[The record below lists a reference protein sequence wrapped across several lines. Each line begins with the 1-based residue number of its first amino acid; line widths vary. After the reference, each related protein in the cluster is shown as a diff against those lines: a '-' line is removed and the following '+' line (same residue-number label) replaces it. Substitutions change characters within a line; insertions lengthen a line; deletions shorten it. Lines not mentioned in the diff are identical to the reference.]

1 MSAFQTTVYLNS
13 TQNHATIGRMSP
25 SPRDLAEMTA
35 AIEGTEVAARQWLQA
50 GFSPGDAAAYVRAGC
65 FDVDRTEELRRA
77 HITPSQIAALGL
89 GWDFCAGKV
98 PLSELGGSQV
108 PQSSRRGMALT
119 PMLW

>member
-1 MSAFQTTVYLNS
+1 M
-13 TQNHATIGRMSP
+13 HCPRMSP
-25 SPRDLAEMTA
+25 SSRDLAEMTA

-98 PLSELGGSQV
+98 PLSELGGCQV
-108 PQSSRRGMALT
+108 PQSANRGVALT

>member
-1 MSAFQTTVYLNS
+1 M
-13 TQNHATIGRMSP
+13 HCPRMSP

-89 GWDFCAGKV
+89 GWDFCAGIV
-98 PLSELGGSQV
+98 PLSELVVSQA
-108 PQSSRRGMALT
+108 PQSSRRGTALT

>member
-1 MSAFQTTVYLNS
+1 M
-13 TQNHATIGRMSP
+13 HCPRMSP

-65 FDVDRTEELRRA
+65 FDVDRTEDLRRA

-89 GWDFCAGKV
+89 VAVPCGSAGVKARV
-98 PLSELGGSQV
+98 LVLPSAV
-108 PQSSRRGMALT
+108 MAKWAAT
-119 PMLW
+119 SGRCSAASPCPAH

>member
-1 MSAFQTTVYLNS
+1 
-13 TQNHATIGRMSP
+13 MSP

-65 FDVDRTEELRRA
+65 FDVDRTEDLRRA

-98 PLSELGGSQV
+98 PLSELVVGQA
-108 PQSSRRGMALT
+108 PQSARRGGALT

>member
-1 MSAFQTTVYLNS
+1 M
-13 TQNHATIGRMSP
+13 HCPRMSP

-65 FDVDRTEELRRA
+65 FDVDRTEDLRRA

-98 PLSELGGSQV
+98 PLSELVVSQV
-108 PQSSRRGMALT
+108 PQSSKRGVALT